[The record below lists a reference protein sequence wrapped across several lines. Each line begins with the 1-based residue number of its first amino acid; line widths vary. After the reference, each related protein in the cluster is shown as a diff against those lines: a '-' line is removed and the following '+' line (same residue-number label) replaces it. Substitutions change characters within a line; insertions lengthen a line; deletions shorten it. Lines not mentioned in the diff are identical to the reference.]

1 MTEKEIQAIVEEVI
15 RRIHH
20 ISPEKKT
27 LVLMNSPAD
36 EERIDRYLR
45 NSGGIHKIW
54 INSDADFLADGKIQD
69 LADRHKGLLVTG
81 VTLKQLV
88 RIAEMQMEDSL
99 TELVVEILRQG
110 RPVTILSRWI
120 DADCGTPTLRSKID
134 DLKKTLIS
142 YGIAFADWNDLKR
155 DEEGG
160 TFRRIRIDQRVI
172 AKQELKNVL
181 EGELEIRE
189 DAVMTTTAK
198 NLIEKRSIKVI
209 RYRN

>member
-1 MTEKEIQAIVEEVI
+1 M
-15 RRIHH
+15 
-20 ISPEKKT
+20 
-27 LVLMNSPAD
+27 
-36 EERIDRYLR
+36 
-45 NSGGIHKIW
+45 
-54 INSDADFLADGKIQD
+54 ADGKIQD
-69 LADRHKGLLVTG
+69 LADRHKGTVGDRCYTETTG
-81 VTLKQLV
+81 ENSRNADGGFFD
-88 RIAEMQMEDSL
+88 RISRRNPEAGQTSDD
-99 TELVVEILRQG
+99 TV
-110 RPVTILSRWI
+110 RWI

-172 AKQELKNVL
+172 AKQDLKNVL
-181 EGELEIRE
+181 EELEIRE

>member
-1 MTEKEIQAIVEEVI
+1 M
-15 RRIHH
+15 
-20 ISPEKKT
+20 
-27 LVLMNSPAD
+27 
-36 EERIDRYLR
+36 R
-45 NSGGIHKIW
+45 NS
-54 INSDADFLADGKIQD
+54 
-69 LADRHKGLLVTG
+69 
-81 VTLKQLV
+81 
-88 RIAEMQMEDSL
+88 DS
-99 TELVVEILRQG
+99 
-110 RPVTILSRWI
+110 
-120 DADCGTPTLRSKID
+120 AH
-134 DLKKTLIS
+134 LKKTLIS

-172 AKQELKNVL
+172 AKQDLKNVL